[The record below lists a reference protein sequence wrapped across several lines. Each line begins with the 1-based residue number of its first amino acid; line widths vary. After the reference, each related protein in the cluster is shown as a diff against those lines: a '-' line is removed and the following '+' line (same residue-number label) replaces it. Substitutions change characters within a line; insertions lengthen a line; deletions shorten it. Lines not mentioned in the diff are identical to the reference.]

1 MTSQN
6 SWWQEAVFYQ
16 IYPRSFA
23 DGNGDGIGDIEG
35 IIRSLDYLQWLGVEA
50 IWLSPHY
57 PSPQVDCGYD
67 ISDYYG
73 VAPEYGSLDDF
84 KRLLREMKRRN
95 MRLILDLVLNHT
107 SDQHPWFRES
117 RSSRNNP
124 RRDWYIWQEG
134 RDGEPPNDWCSTF
147 GGSAWTYDAMTGMYY
162 YHFFFKE
169 QPDLN
174 WRNPEV
180 KAAMFDVVR
189 YWLDIGVDGFR
200 LDAVGTIFEHP
211 ELPPH
216 GKPYGIDD
224 LYVMLRKAQTQ
235 EEQLRVR
242 LLFDELVRYQ
252 VDMPEVHDLMR
263 QLRAVVD
270 EYPSKVLVGESEE
283 IAFYGNGKDELHLVF
298 NFPLMR
304 TRQITPQWV
313 LQNQRERLAQLPS
326 GAWPCN
332 TLGNHDS
339 SRLRSAFGDG
349 VHDEGLVRVLAALV
363 LTLKGTPFLYNG
375 EEIGMT
381 DYLFTDVARF
391 RDPLALRAYDLEVR
405 LLGTPPAD
413 AAFHAAT
420 YGRDKCRTPMQWRNA
435 PNAGFCPK
443 DVEPWLPVNPN
454 YQEGINVAEQEHER
468 DSLLHFYHDL
478 LQVRRLSPALRHGE
492 YQPLSDETKDY
503 LLFLRLAPEQTCLVG
518 LNFSPCSQDINL
530 PPGLS
535 TVRLLF
541 SSRHNQPK
549 EIYQR
554 LKLAPFEVWIGEVND
569 LSNLL

>member
-35 IIRSLDYLQWLGVEA
+35 IIRSLDYLQWLGIDA

-73 VAPEYGSLDDF
+73 VAPEYGSLNDF
-84 KRLLREMKRRN
+84 KRLLKEIQRRN

-107 SDQHPWFRES
+107 SDQHPWFQES
-117 RSSRNNP
+117 RSSRTNP
-124 RRDWYIWQEG
+124 RRNWYIWREG
-134 RDGEPPNDWCSTF
+134 RNGEPPNDWCSTF
-147 GGSAWTYDAMTGMYY
+147 GGSAWTFDATTGMYY

-180 KAAMFDVVR
+180 KAAMFDVVH
-189 YWLDIGVDGFR
+189 YWLEMGVDGFR

-211 ELPPH
+211 DLPPH
-216 GKPYGIDD
+216 GKDYGIDD
-224 LYVMLRKAQTQ
+224 LYVKLRKARTP
-235 EEQLRVR
+235 EEQRQVR
-242 LLFDELVRYQ
+242 RLFDELVRYQ

-263 QLRAVVD
+263 QLRTVVD
-270 EYPSKVLVGESEE
+270 EFPSKVLVGESEE
-283 IAFYGNGKDELHLVF
+283 IAFYGNGYDELHLVF

-304 TRQITPQWV
+304 TRRITPQWV

-339 SRLRSAFGDG
+339 SRIRSAFGDG
-349 VHDEGLVRVLAALV
+349 VHDEGLMRVLAALV

-381 DYLFTDVARF
+381 DYLFTDVSRF

-405 LLGTPPAD
+405 LLGTPPSD
-413 AAFHAAT
+413 AAFHAAA

-454 YQEGINVAEQEHER
+454 YREGINVADQER
-468 DSLLHFYHDL
+468 DGGSLLHFYHDL
-478 LQVRRLSPALRHGE
+478 LQVRRCSPALRHGE

-503 LLFLRLAPEQTCLVG
+503 LLFLRSAPEQTCLVA
-518 LNFSPCSQDINL
+518 LNFSPHPQDIDL
-530 PPGLS
+530 SSGLGN
-535 TVRLLF
+535 VRLMF
-541 SSRHNQPK
+541 SSQGARQTEVHQGL
-549 EIYQR
+549 R
-554 LKLAPFEVWIGEVND
+554 LAPFEVWIGEVVEP
-569 LSNLL
+569 LTPS